1 MIVKVPLRFVVVLL
15 LFYSCTSQEEN
26 PKASLITKIEQAFA
40 DEPGTFALAFKDI
53 ETGEEILINERDSFH
68 AASTMKTPVLIEIYK
83 QAAAGKFALSDSML
97 VKNEFHSIVDSSLYS
112 LSIDDDSEPELYKII
127 GTKQTIAQLAYDM
140 IIASSNLATN
150 IVIELVGAQNVTQ
163 TMRDLGAPEIN
174 VLRGVEDIK
183 AYEKGLSNSTTAYDL
198 LVIFEKLARGEMVS
212 NEASEAMINILMD
225 QKFKDIIPARLPPE
239 VKVANKTGNI
249 TAVHHDSGIVFLPD
263 NSKYVLI
270 LLSKELGDFDKGT
283 SRMAEVSRMIYD
295 YVIEHK
301 RN

>member
-1 MIVKVPLRFVVVLL
+1 MTIKVPFLL
-15 LFYSCTSQEEN
+15 LVSFFVLHSCTSQEED
-26 PKASLITKIEQAFA
+26 PKTALIAKINQAFTE
-40 DEPGTFALAFKDI
+40 EPGTFALAFKDI
-53 ETGEEILINERDSFH
+53 KTGEEILINERDSFH

-83 QAAAGKFALSDSML
+83 QAAAGKFALTDSML

-112 LSIDDDSEPELYKII
+112 LSIDDDSEPELYQVV

-150 IVIELVGAQNVTQ
+150 IVIELVGAKNVTQ

-198 LVIFEKLARGEMVS
+198 LVIFEKLAHGEVV
-212 NEASEAMINILMD
+212 NKEASDAMIDILMD
-225 QKFKDIIPARLPPE
+225 QKFKDIIPAKLPTE

-263 NSKYVLI
+263 NSSYVLI

-283 SRMAEVSRMIYD
+283 ARMAEVSRMIYD
-295 YVIEHK
+295 YVVEHN